1 MVQLTP
7 FLEAFLLRLASLT
20 PSHCNNPL
28 APILLI
34 NLVLNVPP
42 VSTSALATMP
52 HATCGVHPLAI
63 QKLKIDFATE
73 LVVFNVYEVDV
84 AAEEADEIDKDFD
97 LLFGETYF

>member
-1 MVQLTP
+1 M
-7 FLEAFLLRLASLT
+7 
-20 PSHCNNPL
+20 
-28 APILLI
+28 
-34 NLVLNVPP
+34 LNVPP
-42 VSTSALATMP
+42 VSVSAFATMP

-97 LLFGETYF
+97 LLFGETYFCGFTGVPFVPEKHS